1 MGERVCALG
10 QGESG
15 EGWGVRCEGC
25 RQSLGMG
32 VEDAG
37 KVGGGGVEWEG
48 GRLDVVGGGEAGG
61 REVGWDVA
69 SGMGRWAVSGGA
81 GRVEGRWQSNSQ
93 LTCCM
98 LHWG

>member
-37 KVGGGGVEWEG
+37 KVGVGVW
-48 GRLDVVGGGEAGG
+48 
-61 REVGWDVA
+61 
-69 SGMGRWAVSGGA
+69 S
-81 GRVEGRWQSNSQ
+81 GRVDGW
-93 LTCCM
+93 M
-98 LHWG
+98 W